1 MVTISSSLTV
11 FFEEPFWVGVYER
24 QSGNRLEVCKITFG
38 AEPKDYEVYDFLLRN
53 DHRLRFSPPVAQ
65 TAQSRKQNPKRM
77 QRAIKKQLQS
87 QGVGTKAQQALKAQH
102 EQQKVLHKSRSR
114 EEKERQKL
122 ERFEQKQLKKKKNT
136 GGTSFR
142 CLAPAGKLFR
152 AGFFYL

>member
-38 AEPKDYEVYDFLLRN
+38 AEPKDYEIYDFLLRN
-53 DHRLRFSPPVAQ
+53 DHRLRFSPSVAQ
-65 TAQSRKQNPKRM
+65 TAETRKLNPKRI
-77 QRAIKKQLQS
+77 QRAIKRQLQS

-114 EEKERQKL
+114 EEKERQRL
-122 ERFEQKQLKKKKNT
+122 ERFEQKQLKKKEKHR
-136 GGTSFR
+136 GH
-142 CLAPAGKLFR
+142 
-152 AGFFYL
+152 